1 MDQLDC
7 FIGKFSLSQLKT
19 LHIDS
24 QIAYF
29 LLVDNN
35 LTLGIAIYQFQV
47 FICDPLGKLTDIP
60 RDLSIFLYNSCYTHI
75 YITSKICD
83 SCLSTIQLFFTILSE
98 THCYKI
104 FLSYFSENYSLN
116 EHIIRT
122 CLERRGIVVDD
133 KSES

>member
-1 MDQLDC
+1 MDQFDC
-7 FIGKFSLSQLKT
+7 FIGQITLSELQT

-29 LLVDNN
+29 LLVDEN
-35 LTLGIAIYQFQV
+35 LTLGIAIYQLQV
-47 FICDPLGKLTDIP
+47 FICDPLGRTEIP
-60 RDLSIFLYNSCYTHI
+60 GELSTFLFNHCYKHIF
-75 YITSKICD
+75 ITPKICD
-83 SCLSTIQLFFTILSE
+83 YCLPTIQLFFSILSE

-104 FLSYFSENYSLN
+104 FLSYISDNYLLN

-122 CLERRGIVVDD
+122 CLARRGIVVDD